1 MIGNHGLMGKSFEHT
16 YYHYSGT
23 DCLESNFRY
32 AERYFYEYKSEE
44 VVDGITSVTLKT
56 TGISIAVV
64 GNSYNGNILTGCT
77 LTDNEF
83 YDVMDLTNCVSSGGD
98 VFAYLRQQV
107 EDGSEGYLDFT
118 IGSSAS
124 DLKIDGIEIID
135 RESDDGC
142 TGITFVLNLVILIV
156 VIVVVIVIII
166 IVVVCMMKPKAK
178 TLPVTAAPEPEKP
191 VPAEA
196 AVSIP
201 ASEPAPVAAAPAPA
215 PEPVPAPAPEP
226 TPAPAP
232 EPTPAPAPA
241 PAPEPVPVPTP
252 EPAPAP
258 APEPAPA
265 PTVSI

>member
-1 MIGNHGLMGKSFEHT
+1 MGKSFEHT

-23 DCLESNFRY
+23 DCLESSFRY

-178 TLPVTAAPEPEKP
+178 TLPVTAAPEP
-191 VPAEA
+191 
-196 AVSIP
+196 
-201 ASEPAPVAAAPAPA
+201 
-215 PEPVPAPAPEP
+215 VPAPAPEP

-258 APEPAPA
+258 APAPAPEPAPA

>member
-1 MIGNHGLMGKSFEHT
+1 MGKSFEHT

-23 DCLESNFRY
+23 DCLESSFRY

-83 YDVMDLTNCVSSGGD
+83 YNVMDLTNCVSSGGD

-178 TLPVTAAPEPEKP
+178 TLPVTAAP
-191 VPAEA
+191 
-196 AVSIP
+196 
-201 ASEPAPVAAAPAPA
+201 APA

-241 PAPEPVPVPTP
+241 PEPVPVPTP
-252 EPAPAP
+252 EPAPAPAPAP

>member
-1 MIGNHGLMGKSFEHT
+1 MGKSFEHT

-178 TLPVTAAPEPEKP
+178 TLPVTAAPEP
-191 VPAEA
+191 
-196 AVSIP
+196 
-201 ASEPAPVAAAPAPA
+201 
-215 PEPVPAPAPEP
+215 VPAPAPEP

-258 APEPAPA
+258 APAPAPEPAPA

>member
-1 MIGNHGLMGKSFEHT
+1 MGKSFEHT

-23 DCLESNFRY
+23 DCLESSFRY

-258 APEPAPA
+258 APAPAPEPAPA

>member
-1 MIGNHGLMGKSFEHT
+1 MAENFRPISKVLTSPAYDYDRIVVYNFVVLGEEIVNTKTKVIGNHGLMGKSFEHT

-135 RESDDGC
+135 RESDDG
-142 TGITFVLNLVILIV
+142 
-156 VIVVVIVIII
+156 
-166 IVVVCMMKPKAK
+166 
-178 TLPVTAAPEPEKP
+178 
-191 VPAEA
+191 
-196 AVSIP
+196 
-201 ASEPAPVAAAPAPA
+201 
-215 PEPVPAPAPEP
+215 
-226 TPAPAP
+226 
-232 EPTPAPAPA
+232 
-241 PAPEPVPVPTP
+241 
-252 EPAPAP
+252 
-258 APEPAPA
+258 
-265 PTVSI
+265 

>member
-1 MIGNHGLMGKSFEHT
+1 MGKSFEHT

-23 DCLESNFRY
+23 DCLESSFRY

-166 IVVVCMMKPKAK
+166 IVVPIFCQIIN
-178 TLPVTAAPEPEKP
+178 
-191 VPAEA
+191 
-196 AVSIP
+196 AVF
-201 ASEPAPVAAAPAPA
+201 
-215 PEPVPAPAPEP
+215 
-226 TPAPAP
+226 
-232 EPTPAPAPA
+232 
-241 PAPEPVPVPTP
+241 
-252 EPAPAP
+252 
-258 APEPAPA
+258 
-265 PTVSI
+265 

>member
-1 MIGNHGLMGKSFEHT
+1 MAENFRPISKVLTSPAYDYDLCGTWRGKCDPSTVVNTKTKVIGNHGLMGKSFEHT

-23 DCLESNFRY
+23 DCLESSFRY

-142 TGITFVLNLVILIV
+142 TEPSQAPPEETNINLILIVILIV
-156 VIVVVIVIII
+156 VILVII
-166 IVVVCMMKPKAK
+166 KEAR
-178 TLPVTAAPEPEKP
+178 EK
-191 VPAEA
+191 V
-196 AVSIP
+196 
-201 ASEPAPVAAAPAPA
+201 
-215 PEPVPAPAPEP
+215 
-226 TPAPAP
+226 
-232 EPTPAPAPA
+232 
-241 PAPEPVPVPTP
+241 
-252 EPAPAP
+252 
-258 APEPAPA
+258 
-265 PTVSI
+265 